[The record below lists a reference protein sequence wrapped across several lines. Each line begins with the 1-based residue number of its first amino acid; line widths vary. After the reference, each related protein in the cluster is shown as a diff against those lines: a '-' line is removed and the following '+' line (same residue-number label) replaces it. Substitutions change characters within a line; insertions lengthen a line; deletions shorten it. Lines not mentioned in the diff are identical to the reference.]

1 MSNEREMLSFSARK
15 KRLLEEGARYRSG
28 ITHSRQVVHA
38 NLGAEV
44 LARNAV
50 DHLTTA
56 ALGAI
61 NNVFSVNGVRS
72 IGLQNMVPLVISGVV
87 ALSRRSLLKPVL
99 RGAFV
104 VAALGSVAVL
114 VFRRSK
120 TKQRTMQSAK

>member
-1 MSNEREMLSFSARK
+1 MSNEREVLSFSAK
-15 KRLLEEGARYRSG
+15 KKLLLAEVACYRSG
-28 ITHSRQVVHA
+28 IMYSRQVIHA
-38 NLGAEV
+38 NLGKEV

-72 IGLQNMVPLVISGVV
+72 VGLQNMLPLVISGVV

-114 VFRRSK
+114 VFRKSK
-120 TKQRTMQSAK
+120 AKQSTKKSA